1 VIELQ
6 RKMLNLYSKEKPT
19 MSPSEFNKILEQV
32 YKGLNYLD
40 SESYN
45 SEVRWNLQRAMGYI
59 YKAKESFYEE
69 D

>member
-1 VIELQ
+1 
-6 RKMLNLYSKEKPT
+6 
-19 MSPSEFNKILEQV
+19 MSPSEFNKVLEQV